1 MLMDLTGVQT
11 GLDFTLTLAQVS
23 WREREKNNSENS
35 NSDDRNSGKDN
46 NLK

>member
-23 WREREKNNSENS
+23 WREKKNNNDNS
-35 NSDDRNSGKDN
+35 NSDDRNNGEDN
-46 NLK
+46 NIK